1 MLRLRLATIAAGLLV
16 ACGSPAPAQPAV
28 RTVPPGTEIV
38 WSHADHPDPA
48 PYRSGPVTLTL
59 RWELDREFPD
69 MVRPMLKVDIPGYA
83 PAELEGSTTTGVFEH
98 RATVGR
104 WDAQRP
110 YVLFES
116 YTGGAHCCNA
126 VQVVIP
132 EESRLAVVDLG
143 SWDGDRIGRPEDVDG
158 DGRVDFLFVDNAFL
172 YAFASYAE
180 SFAPPQILNIVD
192 GEPVDVSARPGFR
205 PLFEEAMADARRAC
219 IDPEGY
225 ANGACA
231 AYVAAA
237 ARVGRLDQ
245 AWTEMLQHYDRESE
259 WGLDQG
265 CRSALVDG
273 ECPEGAAIRFANYP
287 DALRHFLI
295 ERGYIAR

>member
-1 MLRLRLATIAAGLLV
+1 MLRPRLAIIAAFLASFGTL
-16 ACGSPAPAQPAV
+16 AAAQPAL
-28 RTVPPGTEIV
+28 RTVPLGTQIV
-38 WSHADHPDPA
+38 WTHADDPDPA
-48 PYRSGPVTLTL
+48 QYRSGPVTLAL
-59 RWELDREFPD
+59 RWEPDPEFQD
-69 MVRPMLKVDIPGYA
+69 MVRPVLKVAIPGHA
-83 PAELEGSTTTGVFEH
+83 PIEVGGSTTSGLFEH

-104 WDAQRP
+104 WDGERP

-132 EESRLAVVDLG
+132 DEGRLAVVDLG

-158 DGRVDFLFVDNAFL
+158 DGRIDFVFVDNAFL

-192 GEPVDVSARPGFR
+192 GAPVDVSARPGFR
-205 PLFEEAMADARRAC
+205 PLFEEARVDARRAC
-219 IDPEGY
+219 IRPEGSG
-225 ANGACA
+225 NGACA

-237 ARVGRLDQ
+237 ARVGRFEE
-245 AWTEMLQHYDRESE
+245 AWAEMLQHHDRDSE
-259 WGLDQG
+259 WGLEQG
-265 CRSALVDG
+265 CQVALSDR
-273 ECPEGAAIRFANYP
+273 ECPEGQTIRFASYP